1 MKIRRNQ
8 WQSELQKNKIKVNN
22 KQKGLVLGNYYFIQK
37 ICAISVNSDSS
48 ASVDYSC
55 SQNVNI
61 ATPVLNDWIKSEKF
75 LRDWMRRSFI
85 LICGEFLLIHH
96 SFMLYEIMQIMGLN
110 YFLLCLVLR
119 EPFHCGLMYLLN
131 APLKHVF
138 TTL

>member
-8 WQSELQKNKIKVNN
+8 WQSEQQKNKIKVNK

-75 LRDWMRRSFI
+75 IRDWMRRSFI

-96 SFMLYEIMQIMGLN
+96 SFMLYEIMQNMGLN
-110 YFLLCLVLR
+110 YFFLCLV
-119 EPFHCGLMYLLN
+119 
-131 APLKHVF
+131 
-138 TTL
+138 